1 MIIIVL
7 PFPPSVNRLWRA
19 AGKRVYKTAVYREYG
34 DAAWKAFRHQHPTFE
49 MITDPVAMEI
59 AAGRPDRRRRDIDNI
74 NKAILDVLEQI
85 GVVQDDSQIH
95 DLRSYWTDAV
105 TGVQVMIK
113 PLDADNSRTF

>member
-1 MIIIVL
+1 M
-7 PFPPSVNRLWRA
+7 S
-19 AGKRVYKTAVYREYG
+19 
-34 DAAWKAFRHQHPTFE
+34 QS
-49 MITDPVAMEI
+49 
-59 AAGRPDRRRRDIDNI
+59 PDRRRRDIDNI